1 MWTMQPA
8 PSRPTA
14 AQRDF
19 ERMPTTQLVEEIE
32 RRGLPKADDKKNKA
46 PVRDQMIETLATAAE
61 IDAVVDA
68 GAVGAP
74 ADDSLAIQTA
84 MNAMKDGQ
92 VLRFPPGRYMVQH
105 LILPHSVNIT
115 LAGPES
121 DNKKNNTKSAKGA
134 DHRGAGSAAVLEL
147 IAGGRFIFSTAALP
161 VVTDEPDEPKEA
173 KKKTMEEQLAE
184 AKENERKREL
194 AASGMADEEEDS
206 PVEEE
211 NDDDSVCDGSDMRPG
226 IELIPGDGT
235 TIDDR
240 PRAADRVLRKRVL
253 LRNLTLEGPPI
264 DKPAVENIGG
274 IRCLDTAMHKQAWQ
288 SKKTWQNKGGG
299 NTAFPDDK
307 VNGSKLSSGEF
318 DLRIDSTFDWPK
330 ACGSQRLNFDVC
342 LVPCRDWDRD
352 GLADC

>member
-1 MWTMQPA
+1 MQPA

-14 AQRDF
+14 ALRDF
-19 ERMPTTQLVEEIE
+19 ERMPTTKLVEELE
-32 RRGLPKADDKKNKA
+32 RCGLPVPKADDKKNKNKA

-105 LILPHSVNIT
+105 LVLPHSVNIT
-115 LAGPES
+115 LAGPGPDS
-121 DNKKNNTKSAKGA
+121 SKNNNKKATKGT
-134 DHRGAGSAAVLEL
+134 DRGVGSSAVLEL
-147 IAGGRFIFSTAALP
+147 MAGGRFIFSTAALP
-161 VVTDEPDEPKEA
+161 VVADDDTDEPKEA
-173 KKKTMEEQLAE
+173 KKKTMDEQLAE

-194 AASGMADEEEDS
+194 AASGVADEEDS
-206 PVEEE
+206 PEQEE
-211 NDDDSVCDGSDMRPG
+211 NDDDSICDGSEMRPG
-226 IELIPGDGT
+226 IDLMPGDGT
-235 TIDDR
+235 SIDDR

-264 DKPAVENIGG
+264 DQPAVEPTIGG
-274 IRCLDTAMHKQAWQ
+274 IRCEDTAMHKQAWQ
-288 SKKTWQNKGGG
+288 SKKVWQNKGGG

-307 VNGSKLSSGEF
+307 VNGSKLSSGELEICIDPIF
-318 DLRIDSTFDWPK
+318 D
-330 ACGSQRLNFDVC
+330 
-342 LVPCRDWDRD
+342 
-352 GLADC
+352 